1 MGPQHDI
8 PVFVITV
15 YPAFNPAFTPGEGAA
30 EGPARR
36 PWGGQGGGAN
46 RGGAAK
52 RIFIYDRFEKEDRVG
67 NGEGGAHR
75 SPATYRWARQQ
86 DFVPG
91 EEPPCTFVLV
101 GPDGPQR

>member
-8 PVFVITV
+8 PVFIITV
-15 YPAFNPAFTPGEGAA
+15 HHAFS
-30 EGPARR
+30 

-91 EEPPCTFVLV
+91 EEPPCAFVLV
-101 GPDGPQR
+101 GPDGPQC